1 MPPEEE
7 PQAPP
12 PPDTEPTEAAPG
24 EAEDEPQTL
33 ERAQELFDRG
43 SKAIEDE
50 DFVDAVDCLSRALEI
65 RLGFPFPFPFP
76 PSTSA
81 TLAVKRLRVSAEFG
95 PIGGWYGAF
104 SVRICW
110 VSHQCLCGSVIR
122 SNRVLRGYVA
132 KCLAGVFSFRLCR
145 G

>member
-12 PPDTEPTEAAPG
+12 LPDTEPTEAAPG

-122 SNRVLRGYVA
+122 SNRV
-132 KCLAGVFSFRLCR
+132 
-145 G
+145 